1 MSDIYINASDKKL
14 SHSKK
19 TSPAF
24 QVFMKVLWAWEA
36 SLTFGKKISVAQD
49 EHIGKGERVG
59 KANLA
64 KLPSAFPHGP
74 GHKHKPS
81 IQSAV
86 EAVTFPSCHETSRC
100 LLSFNRTEFLGPL
113 QMHEPSTETLL
124 VRTPVQTA
132 TQLPTASFQSRGVPS
147 ETASSSWD
155 GRALLRKGN
164 SVAAKAFSPLECQ
177 LGRGDLSWFSVF
189 SPHCCTVST

>member
-59 KANLA
+59 KANLV

-81 IQSAV
+81 IQNIV

-100 LLSFNRTEFLGPL
+100 SLSFTEQSSLALCKCTNQVQRHCLCAHLCKPL
-113 QMHEPSTETLL
+113 RNSPQQAFSRVVCPLKRPL
-124 VRTPVQTA
+124 VPEMDA
-132 TQLPTASFQSRGVPS
+132 HCYGRG
-147 ETASSSWD
+147 T
-155 GRALLRKGN
+155 ALLQKHFR
-164 SVAAKAFSPLECQ
+164 
-177 LGRGDLSWFSVF
+177 
-189 SPHCCTVST
+189 H